1 MKRKE
6 LEKWYTIC
14 IIICSFVLI
23 VNIWYAVTFA
33 PDIRKEIL
41 YGIMMIVN
49 FFTFSLSNIRKARFL
64 RVFIFSQVRWISCI
78 CVLGL
83 CRSFGDERSKTNY
96 TQRKKRKEMKR
107 MLILLK
113 DEDRVINTQ
122 CISEIFIRYDNKKCE
137 YDLICTLNQAVSGCN
152 QKVLGRFEDQEDAA
166 AILENIVNQYGRG
179 QRIYKMGE
187 K

>member
-1 MKRKE
+1 MFLYFLKCAGFCVYVFLVCVGALEMREVKQITPKE
-6 LEKWYTIC
+6 
-14 IIICSFVLI
+14 
-23 VNIWYAVTFA
+23 
-33 PDIRKEIL
+33 
-41 YGIMMIVN
+41 
-49 FFTFSLSNIRKARFL
+49 
-64 RVFIFSQVRWISCI
+64 
-78 CVLGL
+78 
-83 CRSFGDERSKTNY
+83 
-96 TQRKKRKEMKR
+96 KKRKEMKR

-152 QKVLGRFEDQEDAA
+152 QKVLGRFESQEDAA

>member
-1 MKRKE
+1 
-6 LEKWYTIC
+6 
-14 IIICSFVLI
+14 
-23 VNIWYAVTFA
+23 
-33 PDIRKEIL
+33 
-41 YGIMMIVN
+41 
-49 FFTFSLSNIRKARFL
+49 
-64 RVFIFSQVRWISCI
+64 
-78 CVLGL
+78 
-83 CRSFGDERSKTNY
+83 
-96 TQRKKRKEMKR
+96 MKR

-137 YDLICTLNQAVSGCN
+137 YDLICTLNQAVNGCN
-152 QKVLGRFEDQEDAA
+152 QKVLGRFESQEDAA

>member
-23 VNIWYAVTFA
+23 VNIWYAVTFV
-33 PDIRKEIL
+33 PDVRKEIL
-41 YGIMMIVN
+41 YGIMLIVN
-49 FFTFSLSNIRKARFL
+49 FFYLFFKQYKKSEIPTYFY
-64 RVFIFSQVRWISCI
+64 IFSSVLISCI

-83 CRSFGDERSKTNY
+83 CRIFGDERSKINY

-113 DEDRVINTQ
+113 NEDRVINTQ

-137 YDLICTLNQAVSGCN
+137 YDLICILNQAVSGCN
-152 QKVLGRFEDQEDAA
+152 QKVLGRFESQEDAA

>member
-1 MKRKE
+1 MREVKQITPKE
-6 LEKWYTIC
+6 
-14 IIICSFVLI
+14 
-23 VNIWYAVTFA
+23 
-33 PDIRKEIL
+33 
-41 YGIMMIVN
+41 
-49 FFTFSLSNIRKARFL
+49 
-64 RVFIFSQVRWISCI
+64 
-78 CVLGL
+78 
-83 CRSFGDERSKTNY
+83 
-96 TQRKKRKEMKR
+96 KKRKEMKR